1 MQFNRNVILAFSV
14 TACAIVYL
22 LATAEDRIENDRDIA
37 QRSLSDNKDSSSGSR
52 NLFSIIGMM
61 GGELEVDDA
70 EGPWADYTDFMTLYS
85 STPFNPRQYAGDDT
99 EFLHYKD
106 PQSRMRVITYE
117 IPTQL
122 PVLGAH
128 EFGETRHPTKLPTR
142 FPTKLPTREPSKF
155 PTREPTKD
163 PSRRPTPNPSRFPTK
178 FPTREPTRDPTREPT
193 RDPSRRPSRNPSRL
207 PTRLPTR
214 EPTREPTKEPT
225 RDPSRGP
232 TRLPTRLPSKIP
244 TRDPTRE
251 PTREP
256 TKDPSRHPTS
266 PPNQQQNPTSP
277 PIQQQTAV
285 ATPNPT
291 KRPTSGSFY
300 CGSSV
305 ADASSCKYP
314 CPGGI
319 SDCVT
324 GFCYAVSQC
333 IEQVDAAVTPDPTP
347 NPTSPMT
354 PATPQPTTDDFFCGS
369 SLMEASSVCEFSCP
383 SGSPAECPNNLTC
396 YASTGCLEEASPS
409 PTRSPSYDPSGSFYC
424 GSSFQELRNNVLM
437 SVHLVYHQIVLLA
450 KPAMLTLR
458 ARIKM
463 DSSAEQTLLMPV
475 LLVSILAQVAPIE
488 PAVDDGT
495 KYCGYSYEH
504 AATECTQPC
513 ESGLSEGCP
522 EGMSCYSHTPCEEKN
537 TFYCG
542 ISWNNA
548 ASSCRYPCPSGT
560 DSECPFG
567 TQCYAYTTCDETDS
581 FMCGTTFDDASS
593 NCDEPCPSGS
603 PTECPSGESCFTHT
617 TCKSIDNIKDEPTA
631 APVEPYVP
639 GDSFFCG
646 TSYLEASS
654 QCTHPCPTRLDSECP
669 DGEQC
674 YGSTPCPSRD
684 TYYCGANLDE
694 ASAICDYPCPT
705 GSSADCPTGL
715 SCFAFTTCADK
726 DTFYCGNNYIE
737 ASGTCEKPCPSG
749 KSDTCPSGMS
759 CFAQTSCADRD
770 SFMCGYSWESASAT
784 CSNPCPSG
792 EHSEC
797 PDGMSCFAY
806 TPCNNDGSYFCGTSF
821 DEASDCQLPCPSGE
835 SSECPND
842 LSCFSYTTCGTGDFN
857 TKAPTDAPTPA
868 NWEPIDSFYCG
879 TSFDDASSSCEFKCP
894 NGSID
899 CPTGLACY
907 EYTSCVGG
915 PSPSL
920 SPTGERDSFYC
931 GTNYADAN
939 GKCLV
944 PCPGG
949 NSNEC
954 PTGESCIPFTSCNE
968 QETAPTPDNAIS
980 TTFYCGLDKEDSEG
994 SCNHPCPGGTE
1005 DCPDGM
1011 SCYSFT
1017 SCVDL
1022 PYNEPTPSGTSD
1034 ECPTGQSCYG
1044 YTACDDHDTFF
1055 CGTTWDEAASTCSK
1069 PCPSGSNDE
1078 CDNGEICFGYTPC
1091 ASIQSALTEKCA
1103 IRTLLAVNVTPCTAE
1118 QWVFVRLPTG
1128 QFCFPSTP
1136 CDETE
1141 SFFCGS
1147 SFDEATSTCGIPC
1160 PTGQSSTC
1168 PNESYFCGTSFDE
1181 ASSSCLHPCPSGL
1194 SNECPNGLLCFAST
1208 SCSDKGSFFCGGTWE
1223 EAASTCTLP
1232 CESGLSSD
1240 CPNGQKCFGYT
1251 PCSKSDSF
1259 YCGTSFDE
1267 ASSTCTDPCPSG
1279 LDAECPGSETCHKY
1293 TPCADGAPPSK
1304 EEPNIVDIPED
1315 SFYCGVNF
1323 MDASDRC
1330 YLPCPSGSASE
1341 CPVGEACY
1349 GNTPCNGG
1357 DSFFCGN
1364 TVDFY
1369 DASTNCI
1376 KPCPTGSSSECPEG
1390 LSCFP
1395 NTPCESNDV
1404 KKPTNLPTKL
1414 PTPAPTDSIQQMS
1427 ATTAQQL
1434 HVSMFLYCGTDIE
1447 NVNCLLPCP
1456 NGNECPLGHEC
1467 YATTECSESFYCGQ
1481 TFADANSTCAQACP
1495 DGLDTSCPQNELCF
1509 AQTSCAD
1516 PVDSPDKNVVD
1527 VGSFY
1532 CGKNYTD
1539 ASTSCALACPSGSS
1553 SECAELGPEYSCYAN
1568 TPCDDSDTY
1577 FCGTTWNH
1585 AASNCLFPCKSGL
1598 DSECPD
1604 KTFCFPYTTFEDAA
1618 SCLNPCPSGSS
1629 SECPFEPDDVPNS
1642 SASEPNVVPTGAPD
1656 ETDSFFCGS
1665 SFEDAS
1671 ASCSIPCD
1679 LGRSD
1684 EDESIEPVPSD
1695 SYFCGVSFDDASSS
1709 CTQPCP
1715 SGLSNECPNGL
1726 FCFAS
1731 TSCTDKG
1738 SFFCGATWDEAAS
1751 TCTLPCESGL
1761 SSDCPNGQKCF
1772 GYTPCM
1778 REDTFYCGTSFDEAS
1793 STCTDPCPSGLDAE
1807 CPGSETCHKYT
1818 PCADGIPEFSTP
1830 PPDDSYYCGKSFDA
1844 ADNTCITPC
1853 PSGSAVECPVGEA
1866 CFAHTTCSML
1876 HPETFFCGSSF
1887 NDASSCAVPCEDGV
1901 CPDGRSCY
1909 AYTPC
1914 AGDIAAF
1921 SEPITLAPT
1930 RKPTPKPT
1938 TSIDYP
1944 TESYYCGVSL
1954 EDASTQCAIPC
1965 PLKTSSVCPLGQ
1977 SCFANTPCQQ
1987 NDPEAEVTF
1996 SPNEPEAEVTF
2007 SPIPVESYYC
2017 GLSYMDAS
2025 GKCNK
2030 PCSSR
2035 DSNECP
2041 GAENCYAY
2049 TPCVKPKSFFCGSS
2063 LEDANGS
2070 CTVPCPT
2077 GRSDSCPTGESCFAY
2092 TTCESDMSEFSEPAL
2107 TPPPATKRPTSKP
2120 SNSPTAKPTSKPS
2133 KFPTKNPT
2141 KNPTNEPSS
2150 KPTLKPTPNPT
2161 RLPTKNPTKF
2171 PTKMPTKNPTKFPT
2185 KMPTKNPTK
2194 YPTVSPTKSPIV
2206 PVIFDVPKESFYC
2219 GANFEHA
2226 TQMCG
2231 VPHVTATPTEDPT
2244 FKPSLNPTKRP
2255 TPRPTLNPTKYP
2267 TPKPTREPS
2276 PPPTVKETPPP
2287 TVKKT
2292 TPPTVKDTPPPTVK
2306 DTPPPTVK
2314 DTPPPTEKSPAES
2327 PDEEE
2332 PSEMSEAVVIEL
2344 KPCDDPLAMTVNQA
2358 YWRSWS
2364 SDRPETCN
2372 RFEPSDIDD
2381 QTYTHLVYSF
2391 ASISAAGHVEPW
2403 AGSWDEVEKYKEF
2416 NKVKERN
2423 PNIKTIIAVT
2433 EGVFYGGGMNP
2444 VSFTEIAETEASR
2457 MAFAQSAVSF
2467 LDMYNFDGI
2476 DLDWEAP
2483 LDRDKGGSPDNYE
2496 HFVQVAEEIRLAIDE
2511 SGKDYLL
2518 TIALPGTDWEQLDYD
2533 VVALSEHVDWFN
2545 LNTFDY
2551 HTPKNIP
2558 KTVGSHSDLKMID
2571 AVVYKLLQETIS
2583 TKFVLG
2589 MAAFG
2594 RTYTLADDRCKE
2606 LNCPFRS
2613 PGLGG
2618 CGNTPGFLPFA
2629 EISEYIESNSY
2640 DELHH
2645 DISSSSMVAV
2655 VDSNQMISFDNEET
2669 WAIKE
2674 AYAEMMCLRGTM
2686 LWSIDMFKAP
2696 STPARS
2702 QTHTAS
2708 CANIADMLTMNFV
2721 PQESDQCTD
2730 ITSMYQ
2736 DSCCAKAPTTP
2747 CNICGSDHVFED
2759 RRVRYAGMDTTC
2771 GDISESFLQITDE
2784 HSFSCSLAKSLIPR
2798 TCCANSPVV
2807 DKIQGEVEAFIAAT
2821 DDEPQPCNICHQGS
2835 LHHALKAETMVE
2847 YKGASISCL
2856 DVNSILAKNE
2866 KVGSEMCDATQ
2877 SLLFKGCC
2885 YDKCSLC
2892 GGEESLNVDATVKHN
2907 GQVLSCDEM
2916 SSMFTLSVTEE
2927 GSEQCDAMQTA
2938 YASTCCYKPPE
2949 RPCNLCKR
2957 GTTSYEVNTRAFVK
2971 THSSSSSFCVD
2982 VLNELA
2988 LREEEGSDTCMHSK
3002 TAYFSKCCD
3011 ILSLSTELTAAE
3023 PSLPSE
3029 PKQNK
3034 PHEWLTDRYVAPPQ
3048 SSGHLP
3054 SSVWA
3059 LTFAALVGAVIML
3072 F

>member
-1 MQFNRNVILAFSV
+1 
-14 TACAIVYL
+14 
-22 LATAEDRIENDRDIA
+22 
-37 QRSLSDNKDSSSGSR
+37 
-52 NLFSIIGMM
+52 
-61 GGELEVDDA
+61 
-70 EGPWADYTDFMTLYS
+70 
-85 STPFNPRQYAGDDT
+85 
-99 EFLHYKD
+99 
-106 PQSRMRVITYE
+106 
-117 IPTQL
+117 
-122 PVLGAH
+122 
-128 EFGETRHPTKLPTR
+128 
-142 FPTKLPTREPSKF
+142 
-155 PTREPTKD
+155 
-163 PSRRPTPNPSRFPTK
+163 
-178 FPTREPTRDPTREPT
+178 
-193 RDPSRRPSRNPSRL
+193 
-207 PTRLPTR
+207 
-214 EPTREPTKEPT
+214 
-225 RDPSRGP
+225 
-232 TRLPTRLPSKIP
+232 
-244 TRDPTRE
+244 
-251 PTREP
+251 
-256 TKDPSRHPTS
+256 
-266 PPNQQQNPTSP
+266 
-277 PIQQQTAV
+277 
-285 ATPNPT
+285 
-291 KRPTSGSFY
+291 
-300 CGSSV
+300 
-305 ADASSCKYP
+305 
-314 CPGGI
+314 
-319 SDCVT
+319 
-324 GFCYAVSQC
+324 
-333 IEQVDAAVTPDPTP
+333 
-347 NPTSPMT
+347 
-354 PATPQPTTDDFFCGS
+354 
-369 SLMEASSVCEFSCP
+369 
-383 SGSPAECPNNLTC
+383 
-396 YASTGCLEEASPS
+396 
-409 PTRSPSYDPSGSFYC
+409 
-424 GSSFQELRNNVLM
+424 
-437 SVHLVYHQIVLLA
+437 
-450 KPAMLTLR
+450 
-458 ARIKM
+458 
-463 DSSAEQTLLMPV
+463 
-475 LLVSILAQVAPIE
+475 
-488 PAVDDGT
+488 
-495 KYCGYSYEH
+495 
-504 AATECTQPC
+504 
-513 ESGLSEGCP
+513 
-522 EGMSCYSHTPCEEKN
+522 
-537 TFYCG
+537 
-542 ISWNNA
+542 
-548 ASSCRYPCPSGT
+548 
-560 DSECPFG
+560 
-567 TQCYAYTTCDETDS
+567 
-581 FMCGTTFDDASS
+581 
-593 NCDEPCPSGS
+593 
-603 PTECPSGESCFTHT
+603 
-617 TCKSIDNIKDEPTA
+617 
-631 APVEPYVP
+631 
-639 GDSFFCG
+639 
-646 TSYLEASS
+646 
-654 QCTHPCPTRLDSECP
+654 
-669 DGEQC
+669 
-674 YGSTPCPSRD
+674 
-684 TYYCGANLDE
+684 
-694 ASAICDYPCPT
+694 
-705 GSSADCPTGL
+705 
-715 SCFAFTTCADK
+715 
-726 DTFYCGNNYIE
+726 
-737 ASGTCEKPCPSG
+737 
-749 KSDTCPSGMS
+749 
-759 CFAQTSCADRD
+759 
-770 SFMCGYSWESASAT
+770 
-784 CSNPCPSG
+784 
-792 EHSEC
+792 
-797 PDGMSCFAY
+797 
-806 TPCNNDGSYFCGTSF
+806 
-821 DEASDCQLPCPSGE
+821 
-835 SSECPND
+835 
-842 LSCFSYTTCGTGDFN
+842 
-857 TKAPTDAPTPA
+857 
-868 NWEPIDSFYCG
+868 
-879 TSFDDASSSCEFKCP
+879 
-894 NGSID
+894 
-899 CPTGLACY
+899 
-907 EYTSCVGG
+907 
-915 PSPSL
+915 
-920 SPTGERDSFYC
+920 
-931 GTNYADAN
+931 
-939 GKCLV
+939 
-944 PCPGG
+944 
-949 NSNEC
+949 
-954 PTGESCIPFTSCNE
+954 
-968 QETAPTPDNAIS
+968 
-980 TTFYCGLDKEDSEG
+980 
-994 SCNHPCPGGTE
+994 
-1005 DCPDGM
+1005 
-1011 SCYSFT
+1011 
-1017 SCVDL
+1017 
-1022 PYNEPTPSGTSD
+1022 
-1034 ECPTGQSCYG
+1034 
-1044 YTACDDHDTFF
+1044 
-1055 CGTTWDEAASTCSK
+1055 
-1069 PCPSGSNDE
+1069 
-1078 CDNGEICFGYTPC
+1078 
-1091 ASIQSALTEKCA
+1091 
-1103 IRTLLAVNVTPCTAE
+1103 
-1118 QWVFVRLPTG
+1118 
-1128 QFCFPSTP
+1128 
-1136 CDETE
+1136 
-1141 SFFCGS
+1141 
-1147 SFDEATSTCGIPC
+1147 
-1160 PTGQSSTC
+1160 
-1168 PNESYFCGTSFDE
+1168 
-1181 ASSSCLHPCPSGL
+1181 
-1194 SNECPNGLLCFAST
+1194 
-1208 SCSDKGSFFCGGTWE
+1208 
-1223 EAASTCTLP
+1223 
-1232 CESGLSSD
+1232 
-1240 CPNGQKCFGYT
+1240 
-1251 PCSKSDSF
+1251 
-1259 YCGTSFDE
+1259 
-1267 ASSTCTDPCPSG
+1267 
-1279 LDAECPGSETCHKY
+1279 
-1293 TPCADGAPPSK
+1293 
-1304 EEPNIVDIPED
+1304 
-1315 SFYCGVNF
+1315 

-1330 YLPCPSGSASE
+1330 YLPCPSGSAAE

-1357 DSFFCGN
+1357 DSFFCGKTWYDAASECKVPCPSGLDDDCPADSKCFGYTPCSDTN
-1364 TVDFY
+1364 SYYCGVDFY

-1395 NTPCESNDV
+1395 NTPCESNDGSTSEPMAKLTPNPTAKLAPYPTSLPTTSPV

-1427 ATTAQQL
+1427 ATTAP

-1516 PVDSPDKNVVD
+1516 PVDSPAKNVVD

-1604 KTFCFPYTTFEDAA
+1604 KTFCFPYTTCSNNDSFMCGTSFEDAA

-1629 SECPFEPDDVPNS
+1629 SECPFGQSCFTHTTCLSASEPDDVPNS

-1679 LGRSD
+1679 LGRSDQCPDGQGCFAYTLCDKNESIEPVPSGD

-1778 REDTFYCGTSFDEAS
+1778 REDTFYCGASFDEAS

-1830 PPDDSYYCGKSFDA
+1830 PPDDSYYCGKSFDD

-1938 TSIDYP
+1938 PSIDYP

-2049 TPCVKPKSFFCGSS
+2049 TPCVKPESFFCGSS

-2161 RLPTKNPTKF
+2161 RLPTKNPTRF

-2231 VPHVTATPTEDPT
+2231 VPCPNGPSECPLGLKCFGNTPCADRMSFFCGTSYDDANAKCSKPCPTGSAEECDGQQSCFAYTNCRHVTATPTEDPT

-2292 TPPTVKDTPPPTVK
+2292 PPPTVK

-2327 PDEEE
+2327 PDEEEPSELTPDEEE

-2433 EGVFYGGGMNP
+2433 EGLFYGGGMNP

-2533 VVALSEHVDWFN
+2533 IVALSEHVDWFN

-2702 QTHTAS
+2702 QTRERALLEREVRNSCSLCGGLKLFSGASIEYDGDTAS

-2866 KVGSEMCDATQ
+2866 NVGSEMCDATQ

-2885 YDKCSLC
+2885 YEKCSLC

-3011 ILSLSTELTAAE
+3011 ILSLSTELTAE

-3048 SSGHLP
+3048 SSGHIP

-3059 LTFAALVGAVIML
+3059 LFFAALVGAVVML
-3072 F
+3072 L